1 MDQFSMTRP
10 HSKYGEDHTFVQRAE
25 HYEMRQRR
33 GSQNRS
39 DYMNFAE
46 ILCESRV
53 HYILRHE
60 LLTHKW
66 EKYENEN

>member
-39 DYMNFAE
+39 DYTNFAE
-46 ILCESRV
+46 ILCERTFYSTVR
-53 HYILRHE
+53 YEI
-60 LLTHKW
+60 LTH
-66 EKYENEN
+66 ENEN